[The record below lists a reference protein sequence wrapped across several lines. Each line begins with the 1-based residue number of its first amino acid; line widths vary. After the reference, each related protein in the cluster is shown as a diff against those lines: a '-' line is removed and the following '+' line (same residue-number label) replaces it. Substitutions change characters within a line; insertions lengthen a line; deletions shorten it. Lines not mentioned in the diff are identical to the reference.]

1 MLVGSAAVAV
11 GAVAGCRQKLETSEE
26 AISERRDV
34 PLRIAL
40 VGDDRDAESIRRGWS
55 AVTEQPITIEVI
67 ELNRADAGTL
77 AALLLAAAKNSDLL
91 IYPLALVADLMI
103 AESIVALSS
112 NEFAE
117 IEDASGSLFPA
128 LRNAARYSDEYFAM
142 PLGAPLPALLSVDG
156 AVTVASWEEYD
167 HLVQREWSGMAAE
180 PSAPGW
186 AAAMFL
192 WRMAESKNWLFS
204 RKGLV
209 PLVDSEPY
217 TAALDLM
224 VRTHSRY
231 KSKHQT
237 PGQVWSAVES
247 GELRGGIGF
256 PQTLIDAGSEMHL
269 ANLPAA
275 RETSKVLPD
284 PFSPVISLS
293 FNCRQSAVA
302 KRFVQWISGGVGSDS
317 VRQRVTGMTVTRRTN
332 SKNATADS
340 ISAGTGSYDT
350 WLAAR
355 LSSPITMPTLQI
367 LQGGDYYAALDSQVI
382 RALEGDATP
391 EQALAEV
398 ARRWQATTEKV
409 GLDKQLRAWRR
420 A

>member
-1 MLVGSAAVAV
+1 MLVGSAAVAI
-11 GAVAGCRQKLETSEE
+11 GAVAGCRQKMETTEE
-26 AISERRDV
+26 AIPERRDV
-34 PLRIAL
+34 PLRVAL
-40 VGDDRDAESIRRGWS
+40 VGDDHDAESIRRGWS

-67 ELNRADAGTL
+67 ELNRAAAGTL

-112 NEFAE
+112 DEFAE

-128 LRNAARYSDEYFAM
+128 LRSGASYSDEYFAM

-167 HLVQREWSGMAAE
+167 HLVEHQWSGMAAE

-192 WRMAESKNWLFS
+192 WRTAESKNWLFS
-204 RKGLV
+204 REGLV
-209 PLVDSEPY
+209 PLVDSEAY

-256 PQTLIDAGSEMHL
+256 PQTLVDAGSEIHL

-275 RETSKVLPD
+275 GTSKLLPD

-317 VRQRVTGMTVTRRTN
+317 VRQQVTGMTVTRRTN
-332 SKNATADS
+332 SENAAADS
-340 ISAGTGSYDT
+340 ISGGTGGYDT

-355 LSSPITMPTLQI
+355 LSSPITMPTLRI

-382 RALEGDATP
+382 RALDGDATP